1 MRARSCV
8 AGGLALLP
16 FSSCNGTRAAAG
28 TSPTPTASVDI
39 KRTKLDI
46 SYASLS
52 DQDVHKVSSKKILEG
67 AIAAINAE
75 IKKTGGKGEMAMIEF
90 KDVQETTVPDFK
102 KFAEAAAAVKA
113 LNPQITAIASR
124 TRDRRPDSATPDCH
138 LYVDKSGRASR
149 RAEQGHGSQPR
160 SEDGH
165 LRSLVGRAGI
175 QGRTFAHS

>member
-1 MRARSCV
+1 MRALRV
-8 AGGLALLP
+8 LAVFALLAVAC
-16 FSSCNGTRAAAG
+16 SGTAPAA

-67 AIAAINAE
+67 AIGAINAE

-102 KFAEAAAAVKA
+102 KFAEAAAGVKA
-113 LNPQITAIASR
+113 LNP
-124 TRDRRPDSATPDCH
+124 
-138 LYVDKSGRASR
+138 
-149 RAEQGHGSQPR
+149 
-160 SEDGH
+160 
-165 LRSLVGRAGI
+165 
-175 QGRTFAHS
+175 